1 MANKEY
7 NFNLAPLFSFNDILK
22 SNYYRKI
29 PYSSSSAACRLE
41 MLFSII
47 SPLYSGD
54 LLVRRTRMRLIR
66 KIETLRDSR
75 VIVYYTGD
83 RRHQEI
89 RIASDIHPFFF
100 KHLQRIGE
108 VGKIDLFLY
117 SPGGIT
123 MAGYGLVSLVREFCK
138 EFNVIIPFRA
148 LSCATLISIGANEVI
163 MTKNAMLSPIDP
175 SVQHPLAPTV
185 DLGQG
190 PKIVPVNVEDAISFI
205 NLAKEEG
212 GLKDDSSLSKVF
224 ERLSTEVHPLTLGAV
239 ARSREQIG
247 FLAQSLLEY
256 HMKDKD
262 RIEKIVK
269 TLTRERFSHQYLIS
283 RREAKETLDLNIK
296 DAEQNEEL
304 NKTVLALHD
313 QYDDLLSLRVPYH
326 PESYLGQNNQANVE
340 LNRGILE
347 SKNFTH
353 AFRSKLRVQRI
364 QVTIPPSP
372 VPTTA
377 HQTNLLGEGWVLD
390 NSI

>member
-1 MANKEY
+1 M
-7 NFNLAPLFSFNDILK
+7 
-22 SNYYRKI
+22 
-29 PYSSSSAACRLE
+29 
-41 MLFSII
+41 
-47 SPLYSGD
+47 
-54 LLVRRTRMRLIR
+54 VRRTRMRLIS
-66 KIETLRDSR
+66 KIEKIRDSR

-100 KHLQRIGE
+100 KHLQKINE
-108 VGKIDLFLY
+108 VEKIDLFLY

-148 LSCATLISIGANEVI
+148 LSCATLISIGANEII

-190 PKIVPVNVEDAISFI
+190 PRVVPVNVEDAISFI

-239 ARSREQIG
+239 ARSREQIR

-256 HMKDKD
+256 HMNEKD
-262 RIEKIVK
+262 RIEKIVR
-269 TLTRERFSHQYLIS
+269 TLTRERFSHNYLIS
-283 RREAKETLDLNIK
+283 RREAKKTLDLNIK
-296 DAEQNEEL
+296 DAEENQEL
-304 NKTVLALHD
+304 SKAILTLHD
-313 QYDDLLSLRVPYH
+313 QYDELLNLRVPYH
-326 PESYLGQNNQANVE
+326 PELYLGQNNQATVQ
-340 LNRGILE
+340 LDRGILE
-347 SKNFTH
+347 SKNLSH
-353 AFRSKLRVQRI
+353 VFRSRFHVQRI

-377 HQTNLLGEGWVLD
+377 HQTNLLGEGWILD